1 MEIRCRGEPSVVRSS
16 RTVSAIIDFLDGKL
30 RQSQARL
37 EIGASRKGWA
47 AAAHPSASTRKGD
60 AASVKTHCSAKDAA
74 KAILEWAARKGCG
87 ITNLRLNL
95 LLYFVQAYFITLSDG
110 REQCFPEKIEARSYG
125 VVVPD
130 VHSEY
135 RGYGSLCISH
145 VKSEGAELSKRDRQA
160 VEEVAEHFSK
170 MNDSELSELVLK
182 QTPWRNAFHPYC
194 FQDITV
200 KSIADFFL
208 ERKEGQGE

>member
-1 MEIRCRGEPSVVRSS
+1 M
-16 RTVSAIIDFLDGKL
+16 
-30 RQSQARL
+30 
-37 EIGASRKGWA
+37 
-47 AAAHPSASTRKGD
+47 
-60 AASVKTHCSAKDAA
+60 KTHCSAKNAA
-74 KAILEWAARKGCG
+74 LAVLEWAARNGCG

-95 LLYFVQAYFITLSDG
+95 LLYFIQAYFITLSEG

-125 VVVPD
+125 AVVSD

-135 RGYGSLCISH
+135 RCYGSLCIPH
-145 VKSEGAELSKRDRQA
+145 IQEEKACISERDRKT
-160 VEEVAEHFSK
+160 VESVAEHFSK
-170 MNDSELSELVLK
+170 MDDNELSELVLK

-194 FQDITV
+194 LQEITV